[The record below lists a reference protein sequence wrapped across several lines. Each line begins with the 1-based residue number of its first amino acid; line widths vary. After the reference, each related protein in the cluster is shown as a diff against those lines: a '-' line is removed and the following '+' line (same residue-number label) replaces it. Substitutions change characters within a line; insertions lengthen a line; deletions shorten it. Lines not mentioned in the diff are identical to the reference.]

1 MSVFLKHY
9 ARFFGVGNL
18 IALLTLLA
26 AVVPP
31 AHAGAVFEAANAA
44 STASNQL
51 DAVKSRGVLNCG
63 VDADAPGFSKVDR
76 QGQWHGLDVEFCAAI
91 ASAVLGDSKA
101 VKYFAINAG
110 DQYKLLASGDVDVL
124 MRASAWTLSRDT
136 EFAGRFVNVLYYDG
150 GTFLARRSHSI
161 TSVLEL
167 SGASVCVLGG
177 SAGQKAVVDFFDS
190 KKMRYQLVISDR
202 WEQLVQI
209 YADAG
214 CTVLYGDQS
223 ALADVRQTMAS
234 PGEHAILPELIT
246 KEPLGPVI
254 RTGDERWFSI
264 VRWVLMAMIAAE
276 ELDISKDTVGDVG
289 PASPLDVRR
298 FAGIEID
305 HGAPL
310 GLSREWALQ
319 IVRQV
324 GNFKDVFE
332 RTLGAASPLKLERGM
347 NALWRNG
354 GLLYAMPI
362 R

>member
-1 MSVFLKHY
+1 MSEFLNHF
-9 ARFFGVGNL
+9 ARFFGVRVF
-18 IALLTLLA
+18 IALSALILA
-26 AVVPP
+26 VGPP
-31 AHAGAVFEAANAA
+31 AHAGAVFEPAYAA
-44 STASNQL
+44 SVGSSQL
-51 DAVKSRGVLNCG
+51 DAVKARGVLNCG
-63 VDADAPGFSKVDR
+63 VDSDAPGFSKVDR
-76 QGQWHGLDVEFCAAI
+76 QGNWHGLDVEFCAAI
-91 ASAVLGDSKA
+91 ASAVLGDSTA

-110 DQYKLLASGDVDVL
+110 DQYKLLASGEVDVL

-136 EFAGRFVNVLYYDG
+136 EFAGRFVDVLYYDG
-150 GTFLARRSHSI
+150 GTFLARRNHSI

-177 SAGQKAVVDFFDS
+177 SAGQKAVDDFFDS

-209 YADAG
+209 YSDGG

-223 ALADVRQTMAS
+223 VLAYVRQTMAS
-234 PGEHAILPELIT
+234 PGDHAILPELIT
-246 KEPLGPVI
+246 KEPLGPVVK
-254 RTGDERWFSI
+254 TSDERWFSI

-276 ELDISKDTVGDVG
+276 ELDISKDTVGNVS

-319 IVRQV
+319 IIRQV

-332 RTLGAASPLKLERGM
+332 RTLGAGSPLKLERGM

-354 GLLYAMPI
+354 GLRYAMPI